1 MATAYVY
8 SPRSGSAIS
17 LNCYCNRSWTSGTST
32 CSGTCPGNNCQ
43 CTGTSCQ
50 SNQNCATC
58 TNPCL
63 CKNCCWHVI
72 TQSGYQRPIDIS
84 SAADSWI
91 YAYLSAAVASVK
103 RRWSAGLCAGIGGD
117 INQGTV
123 LELYSGLN
131 ASGTFIGRVLYGHIK
146 NRQGT
151 DGQVINKSGPLP
163 WIVSIGQIP
172 PVPGGQSCYL
182 STHVHMEG
190 KSEAGAV
197 SRTPSACNGSVSAG
211 TSVIY
216 SWAY

>member
-17 LNCYCNRSWTSGTST
+17 LNCYCNRSWTSGTSI

-103 RRWSAGLCAGIGGD
+103 RRWSAGLCAGVAA
-117 INQGTV
+117 T
-123 LELYSGLN
+123 L
-131 ASGTFIGRVLYGHIK
+131 IK
-146 NRQGT
+146 AQFWNST
-151 DGQVINKSGPLP
+151 L
-163 WIVSIGQIP
+163 VSMRP
-172 PVPGGQSCYL
+172 ARL
-182 STHVHMEG
+182 
-190 KSEAGAV
+190 
-197 SRTPSACNGSVSAG
+197 SAG
-211 TSVIY
+211 SSMVTLRTGREPM
-216 SWAY
+216 AR